1 MNTLPI
7 LLQLPWIQL
16 RRRAWQPGGAAAY
29 ALIVGVAHLEGMQI
43 RVSIS
48 LVLKLSKSGSGV
60 WAPFPLSMDHNME
73 GWTPEHP
80 SNATH
85 TTRGK
90 REEKEE
96 KKKKKKEKEKEEEK
110 EEEEEEEEKEEE
122 KEEE

>member
-1 MNTLPI
+1 MRSSPGSGDLTLTRACTHEGEQTLQTARFQAPLNTLPI

-60 WAPFPLSMDHNME
+60 WAPFPLSLDHN
-73 GWTPEHP
+73 GSLVSPK
-80 SNATH
+80 H
-85 TTRGK
+85 TK
-90 REEKEE
+90 APKPPM
-96 KKKKKKEKEKEEEK
+96 
-110 EEEEEEEEKEEE
+110 
-122 KEEE
+122 